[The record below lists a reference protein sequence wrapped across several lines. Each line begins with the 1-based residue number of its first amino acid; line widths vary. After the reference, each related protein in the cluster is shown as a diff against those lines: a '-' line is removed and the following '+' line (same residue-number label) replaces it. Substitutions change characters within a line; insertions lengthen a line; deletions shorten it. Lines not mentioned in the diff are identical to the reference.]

1 MEDVLSL
8 YARPY
13 DALHPVVCF
22 DEKPYQLLSNVQN
35 ALPAKPGFVKCE
47 DYEYKREGTT
57 NLFIAFEPLKGQR
70 VVEVTD
76 QRCACDF
83 ADQMGKLAARYPQAV
98 KIHLVLD
105 NLSTHSPA
113 ALYRS
118 MPPSE
123 ARALLERFEF
133 HFTPKHGSWLNMA
146 EIEWS
151 VFERQC
157 LGRRIPSKDKLVEV
171 AASWSDGR
179 NDRAV
184 LVQWRFGVV
193 EARVRLA
200 RLYPKLDNQ

>member
-22 DEKPYQLLSNVQN
+22 DEKPYQLLLTVQD

-47 DYEYKREGTT
+47 DYEYRREGTT
-57 NLFIAFEPLKGQR
+57 NLFIAFELLKGQR
-70 VVEVTD
+70 LVEVTD
-76 QRCACDF
+76 QRCARDF
-83 ADQMGKLAARYPQAV
+83 ADQMSKLAARYPQAV

-105 NLSTHSPA
+105 NFSMHSPA
-113 ALYRS
+113 ALYQS

-157 LGRRIPSKDKLVEV
+157 LGRRIPSKEKLVEV
-171 AASWSDGR
+171 AASWS
-179 NDRAV
+179 
-184 LVQWRFGVV
+184 
-193 EARVRLA
+193 E
-200 RLYPKLDNQ
+200 